1 VEIDVDEIRNT
12 GKFEA
17 RLQIP
22 EGALV
27 LSIDRFHEFS
37 PCQSGGVA
45 AYIYEH
51 GDSGCG
57 DTNWPKT
64 FVYVAGWG
72 YGRATLGGRGE
83 PGGAAAG
90 LLHPQPAGEP
100 GEQPSAPGLRALLRD
115 GGHLEMTT
123 RARPSAISTKRLAE
137 R

>member
-1 VEIDVDEIRNT
+1 MRPVAGSVEIDVDEIRNT

-27 LSIDRFHEFS
+27 LGIDRFHEFN

-72 YGRATLGGRGE
+72 YG
-83 PGGAAAG
+83 GAS
-90 LLHPQPAGEP
+90 L
-100 GEQPSAPGLRALLRD
+100 D
-115 GGHLEMTT
+115 GQSTPTT
-123 RARPSAISTKRLAE
+123 RCTSWSRRGFATGRPSRSTTRC
-137 R
+137 